1 MNNILTDYQKLGQIR
16 IYMNHSLKIWYI
28 KCRRNEKKK
37 KKKKKKK
44 NNKKQK
50 NKTKNNE
57 NKLRGKENKSGEQAY
72 WMI

>member
-28 KCRRNEKKK
+28 KCRRNEKKNK
-37 KKKKKKK
+37 KK
-44 NNKKQK
+44 
-50 NKTKNNE
+50 KNNE

>member
-37 KKKKKKK
+37 KKK
-44 NNKKQK
+44 
-50 NKTKNNE
+50 TE